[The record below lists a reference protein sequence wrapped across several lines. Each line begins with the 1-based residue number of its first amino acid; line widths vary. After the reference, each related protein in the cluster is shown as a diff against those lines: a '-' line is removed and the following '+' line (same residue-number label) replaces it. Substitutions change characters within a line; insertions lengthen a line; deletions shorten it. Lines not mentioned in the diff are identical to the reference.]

1 MDIINLNDV
10 ALEIARKRLLENLSY
25 KELAR
30 RYYTSPST
38 IHRRLTAWL
47 KEGRFELQDRLAA
60 PQSAVITGKDDILAS
75 QLVRRF
81 SIWRARVV
89 QISGAEGAYT
99 DHYQES
105 PESPAAQAAFKA
117 GDELHRCL
125 GETAA
130 EIILAGLRKN
140 MTLGIASG
148 RGVGFTIEAI
158 GQTVKQS
165 PAWVSGYAGIRL
177 VSLCGGVHV
186 GQWSPGNFSARDFDA
201 DANVF
206 ALAAALKI
214 PRRNITY
221 VTGPVPAYPSASTA
235 ESVHGLDLDIALIGL
250 GQLNTR
256 SHYFRNLDQLQMDVR
271 SEAIRQIIDWQAK
284 NPEFYDNLAEI
295 AMKLYPT
302 GHAPL
307 PAGFLQAIK
316 EMNDTILSISPLKIR
331 EAAEVILVAGG
342 HQKLAALRGL
352 LNGDYPGAPIDRKNL
367 TLITDSWTAERIL
380 EQS

>member
-177 VSLCGGVHV
+177 VSLCGGGHV

-284 NPEFYDNLAEI
+284 NPEFYDNLADVAEHASHNFSQRVKALDECMQRLSKNDQKLLRLRYKNNIPVKEI
-295 AMKLYPT
+295 AIRTGWSINQLYYQSSRIFD
-302 GHAPL
+302 L
-307 PAGFLQAIK
+307 LRIC
-316 EMNDTILSISPLKIR
+316 ISKS
-331 EAAEVILVAGG
+331 
-342 HQKLAALRGL
+342 
-352 LNGDYPGAPIDRKNL
+352 L
-367 TLITDSWTAERIL
+367 TQQEP
-380 EQS
+380 